1 MQCKSNTHAV
11 RQPDLYPIYLLL
23 RLINGVEREVA
34 IHRLCASGGEEVC
47 GQDKWVVVAIVGCPA
62 DELHTFAGCC
72 LGSRQ
77 AEEFALIVALLL
89 EEFAISHP
97 TDGVGFGGCYGR
109 DNQDFHIACDSGN
122 GEDMV
127 GVGEVGA
134 HGECSAAHSN
144 IKVVGGGDDIAV
156 GRRDGQGEGFALLDG
171 AALGGDGAVLIS
183 DLVVPCGGIGVFD
196 VGERDDAVGLGDIG
210 EGLARDGRGG
220 LAGCAGEGVAGLPD
234 FGLAARCGDDGVARA
249 VGGVVGLVAVP
260 NRLAVVDVPDE
271 ESVPREVGVPARLL
285 TVLNVVVDAR
295 GGSRLEGVGRV
306 ELVGDMGVGSRSWNG
321 QGALCVAD
329 VFGRLPTEEI
339 LLVYAVV
346 GRIVAVAIVRTVVH
360 NVPFAWGPPVI
371 GVGSVAGVVVVGQTE
386 DVAELVAE
394 RADAVAFARRTV
406 EFAGA
411 SVVVDVEPVYFAL
424 RLGVG
429 AVFIVDSRLDVP
441 VVRPDGVGATAVGFA
456 LAGIDDIDEIDIS
469 VVVIVVLG
477 EVHTE
482 LRVSEFAGFD
492 NHVARVHIVAF
503 AIVFAV
509 VGVVLGEGYGADH
522 VEGGCVGSVGLVDE
536 VLARRAVSPVVGVGV
551 GVHHLVHLRLCV
563 GGLVL
568 GVLEID
574 EDEQSAGCEVD
585 TSDLVRTALPFG
597 RCLAACSDGLRG
609 GLVFDHLPVAIGVL
623 ADDVACAVGVKMVEL
638 VTVETHLDG
647 GAVGLGLGLPAAVGG
662 DCKYGCG
669 RQEECP

>member
-1 MQCKSNTHAV
+1 MGYVPKGLAV
-11 RQPDLYPIYLLL
+11 K
-23 RLINGVEREVA
+23 GVEGEVA
-34 IHRLCASGGEEVC
+34 IHRLCACGREKVC
-47 GQDKWVVVAIVGCPA
+47 GQDKGVVIILLYCPA
-62 DELHTFAGCC
+62 DELYAFAGRY
-72 LGSRQ
+72 LGSGQ

-109 DNQDFHIACDSGN
+109 DNQDFNIACDGGN

-134 HGECSAAHSN
+134 HSERSAAHSN
-144 IKVVGGGDDIAV
+144 IKVVGGGDDVAV
-156 GRRDGQGEGFALLDG
+156 DGCDGQREGFALLDG
-171 AALGGDGAVLIS
+171 AALGGDGAVLRDDEI
-183 DLVVPCGGIGVFD
+183 VPCGGIGVFD

-220 LAGCAGEGVAGLPD
+220 LAGCAGEGVAGLPY
-234 FGLAARCGDDGVARA
+234 FGLAARGGDDGVART
-249 VGGVVGLVAVP
+249 VVGVVGLVVVP
-260 NRLAVVDVPDE
+260 NCLAVVDVPDE
-271 ESVPREVGVPARLL
+271 ESVSREVGIPARLL
-285 TVLNVVVDAR
+285 TVFDVVVDAR
-295 GGSRLEGVGRV
+295 CGSRLEGVDGV
-306 ELVGDMGVGSRSWNG
+306 ELVGDMGVCSSSGNG
-321 QGALCVAD
+321 QKTRGVAD
-329 VFGRLPTEEI
+329 VSGRLPTEEI

-346 GRIVAVAIVRTVVH
+346 GRAVAVAIVRTVVH

-441 VVRPDGVGATAVGFA
+441 VVRPDGVGATAIGFA
-456 LAGIDDIDEIDIS
+456 LAGIDDIDEIDIA
-469 VVVIVVLG
+469 VVVVVVLG
-477 EVHTE
+477 EVHIE
-482 LRVSEFAGFD
+482 LIVSEFACLD
-492 NHVARVHIVAF
+492 DHVARVHIVAF

-568 GVLEID
+568 GVFEID
-574 EDEQSAGCEVD
+574 EDEQPAWCEVD
-585 TSDLVRTALPFG
+585 ASDLVRTALPFG

-623 ADDVACAVGVKMVEL
+623 ADDVACAVGVEMVEL

-662 DCKYGCG
+662 NCKYGCG